1 MDRKSFLKSLA
12 LLPLA
17 TCNMKLQDLS
27 RLVENAPTTTRLP
40 ALFVGHGSP
49 MNALEDNAFTRTL
62 RQVGQALQ
70 KDGKKPAAILVVSA
84 HWLTEGSFV
93 SINPKPE
100 TIHDFG
106 GFPKALFDMQYPATG
121 SPELA
126 KETAKL
132 STQLQETEGWG
143 LDHGAWTILVHL
155 FPEANI
161 PVFQMS
167 IDYYKPMQYHLDL
180 AKQLRALREKGVLVI
195 GSGNIVHNLRMS
207 MSRFSTNDA
216 SAYDWAVE
224 FDQWVGAK
232 IAGGDYKA
240 LAQYEAAGNSG
251 RLSVPTP
258 DHYIPMLYTLG
269 LSDDKEAV
277 TQLYESV
284 EFGGISMR
292 SFQVG

>member
-1 MDRKSFLKSLA
+1 MDRKSFIKTMA
-12 LLPLA
+12 MLPLA

-27 RLVENAPTTTRLP
+27 KWAENAPNTARMP

-49 MNALEDNAFTRTL
+49 MNALEDNPYTRAMKQL
-62 RQVGQALQ
+62 GQTFQ
-70 KDGKKPAAILVVSA
+70 KDGRKPAAILVVSA
-84 HWLTEGSFV
+84 HWLTEGSYV
-93 SINPKPE
+93 SISPKPE

-106 GFPKALFDMQYPATG
+106 GFPKALFDMQYPAPG
-121 SPELA
+121 AP
-126 KETAKL
+126 ETAKQTASL
-132 STQLQETEGWG
+132 SNLIQETDSWG

-180 AKQLRALREKGVLVI
+180 AKQLRNLREKGVLII

-207 MSRFSTNDA
+207 MGRFSTGDA
-216 SAYDWAVE
+216 SPYDWAIE
-224 FDQWVGAK
+224 FDQWVGGK
-232 IAGGDYKA
+232 IAAGNYNA
-240 LAQYEAAGNSG
+240 LAQYEAAGNAG
-251 RLSVPTP
+251 KLSVPTP

-269 LSDDKEAV
+269 LSEEKEPV
-277 TQLYESV
+277 TQVYESV

-292 SFQVG
+292 TFQVG